1 MKKNLLLAFM
11 ITAAGCVS
19 AQSGDIIWG
28 RCAAYL
34 YPVWYDE
41 CYYYST
47 DGGYILGEVPRYFYT
62 MEHGNPVG
70 SLMAVKQSV
79 PEPVAIEGVA
89 VMVSTLPQ
97 RWPSMTTERNNEY
110 AILFGVDSNGLPG
123 DTLAIARWDTVAP
136 RVMLL
141 PQNIRAEQAG
151 DTTGCMRDFLVY
163 EARFPQS
170 VLVDTQFFIAATFNS
185 NERSAP
191 DSNGIWRYKYRTT
204 SYITVHAD
212 LNPCAPCLT
221 GIQFATFSP
230 NSGWNTLYYS
240 QRVGPFLAITAGF
253 DLTVLTSDSLMGTT
267 TGSGSYHSGEPA
279 FVMAT
284 PSRYC
289 RFTSWSDGSTENPRV
304 MYLRSDSTVAA
315 NFVHDS
321 SNYVRV
327 LPNNPD
333 WGSTSGSGIYPYG
346 QSVDIV
352 AVPAEGYLFTE
363 WADGN
368 QDNPRTVLPV
378 GDTVFTALFDPVPV
392 SILDLQTPEQ
402 ELTITPNPTQ
412 GVITIGCAEGTHLLQ
427 LYDGAGRL
435 VLTRTFT
442 SCSATVDVATLPS
455 GIYTAVL
462 RTDNIKE
469 AQTLIKL

>member
-1 MKKNLLLAFM
+1 MKRYLLLALL
-11 ITAAGCVS
+11 ITAGGYLS

-28 RCAAYL
+28 RSVDYL

-41 CYYYST
+41 CYYYTT
-47 DGGYILGEVPRYFYT
+47 DGGFILGEVPRYFYT
-62 MEHGNPVG
+62 MEHENSAG
-70 SLMAVKQSV
+70 SLMATKQSV

-89 VMVSTLPQ
+89 VMVSTHPQ
-97 RWPSMTTERNNEY
+97 RWPSLTTERNNEY
-110 AILFGVDSNGLPG
+110 ALLIGVDSNGLPG
-123 DTLAIARWDTVAP
+123 DTLAIARWDTVVP

-141 PQNIRAEQAG
+141 PQNIRAEHAG
-151 DTTGCMRDFLVY
+151 DTTECLRDFLVY
-163 EARFPQS
+163 EARFPQP

-191 DSNGIWRYKYRTT
+191 DSNGVWRYKYRTT
-204 SYITVHAD
+204 SYITVQAEQ
-212 LNPCAPCLT
+212 NPCAPCLT
-221 GIQFATFSP
+221 GIQFTTFSP
-230 NSGWNTLYYS
+230 DNGWNPLYYS
-240 QRVGPFLAITAGF
+240 LRVGPFLAITAGF
-253 DLTVLTSDSLMGTT
+253 DLTVLTADSLMGTV
-267 TGSGSYHSGEPA
+267 TGNGTYHSGVPA

-304 MYLRSDSTVAA
+304 MYLRSDSTVTA
-315 NFVHDS
+315 NFMHDS
-321 SNYVRV
+321 SAYVRV

-333 WGSTSGSGIYPYG
+333 WGSTSGTGIYSYG

-352 AVPAEGYLFTE
+352 AVPTVGYLFSE

-368 QDNPRTVLPV
+368 QDNPRTVFPM

-392 SILDLQTPEQ
+392 GIFEPQTPEQ
-402 ELTITPNPTQ
+402 ELTITPNPMQ
-412 GVITIGCAEGTHLLQ
+412 GIVTIGCAEGTHMLQ

-435 VLTRTFT
+435 VFTRNFAG
-442 SCSATVDVATLPS
+442 CGATVDVATLPS

-469 AQTLIKL
+469 AKTLIKL

>member
-19 AQSGDIIWG
+19 AQSGDVIWG
-28 RCAAYL
+28 RCADYL

-47 DGGYILGEVPRYFYT
+47 DGGYVLGEVPRYFYT
-62 MEHGNPVG
+62 EEYGNPAG
-70 SLMAVKQSV
+70 SLMAVRQSM
-79 PEPVAIEGVA
+79 PEPVAVEGVA

-97 RWPSMTTERNNEY
+97 RWPSLTTERNNEY
-110 AILFGVDSNGLPG
+110 AILMGVDSNGLPG
-123 DTLAIARWDTVAP
+123 DTLAMARWDTVVP

-141 PQNIRAEQAG
+141 PQNIRAEQSG

-163 EARFPQS
+163 EARFPQP
-170 VLVDTQFFIAATFNS
+170 VLVDTLFFVAGTYNS
-185 NERSAP
+185 NEKTVP
-191 DSNGIWRYKYRTT
+191 DSNGVWRYKYRTT
-204 SYITVHAD
+204 RYTEVHAMQ
-212 LNPCAPCLT
+212 NPCAPCLT
-221 GIQFATFSP
+221 DAPDIMFSG
-230 NSGWNTLYYS
+230 SGWRPLPYRN
-240 QRVGPFLAITAGF
+240 RVGPFLLIPAGV
-253 DLTVLTSDSLMGTT
+253 DLTVLTADSLMGTA
-267 TGSGSYHSGEPA
+267 TGSGTYHSGEP
-279 FVMAT
+279 VTIEAT
-284 PSRYC
+284 PARFC

-346 QSVDIV
+346 QSVDIA

-368 QDNPRTVLPV
+368 QDNPRAVYPT

-392 SILDLQTPEQ
+392 GILDLQTPEQ

-435 VLTRTFT
+435 VLTRTFAG
-442 SCSATVDVATLPS
+442 SSATVDVATLPS